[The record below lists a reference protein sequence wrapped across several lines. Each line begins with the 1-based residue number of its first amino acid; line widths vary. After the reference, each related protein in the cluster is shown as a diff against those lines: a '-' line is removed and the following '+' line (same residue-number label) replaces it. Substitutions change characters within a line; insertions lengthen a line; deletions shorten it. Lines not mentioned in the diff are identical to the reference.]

1 MAARNIKTAP
11 AVRAREN
18 RMLMSPQW
26 KIASLVG
33 SYDKSKT
40 EQVGGLES
48 NFARVGTKLL
58 FKS

>member
-1 MAARNIKTAP
+1 MEIRNIKTAP
-11 AVRAREN
+11 AVRARES
-18 RMLMSPQW
+18 RMLMSPHW
-26 KIASLVG
+26 KIASPVG

-48 NFARVGTKLL
+48 NFARVGTTPL